1 MEAAGMTI
9 KPGQRVRFVYTKGM
23 PDVFPWELGGKPD
36 RARINKGKYIELL
49 AKAGAAVLLPFGID
63 PKLMLEW
70 SQRGGI
76 QLPLASAPPLVV
88 N

>member
-1 MEAAGMTI
+1 
-9 KPGQRVRFVYTKGM
+9 
-23 PDVFPWELGGKPD
+23 GGKPD